1 VIRTFDVEGTRE
13 GDAIATPASTVGG
26 EILGLGSTRGTIR
39 EGKVV
44 ATANQTGLSGTGMLG
59 GEGWILVA

>member
-26 EILGLGSTRGTIR
+26 EILGLSSTRGSIR

-44 ATANQTGLSGTGMLG
+44 AATNQTGLSGTGILG
-59 GEGWILVA
+59 GEGRILVA